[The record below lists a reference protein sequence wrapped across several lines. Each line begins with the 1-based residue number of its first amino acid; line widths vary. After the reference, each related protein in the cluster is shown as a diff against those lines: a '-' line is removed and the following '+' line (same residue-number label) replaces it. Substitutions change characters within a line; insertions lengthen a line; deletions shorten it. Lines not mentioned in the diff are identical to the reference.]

1 MKNKR
6 ILITGSTSGIGR
18 ASAKELAKMGANI
31 VLVSRNEEK
40 LKTQVEELKKATNNE
55 SIDYIQGDLSS
66 LADIRKVAE
75 IYRNRYT
82 ELDVLLNNA
91 GLIVP
96 DHRTTTDGYEYTFA
110 LNHLGYFLLT
120 GLLLDLLKKSST
132 ARIVSVSSSAHKAG
146 KINFNDI
153 NFEKGY
159 NSFAAYSQSK
169 LANVLFTYE
178 LAEKL
183 KNTNITVNCL
193 HPGVVNTN
201 FGNDYKGGL
210 KLIMSMLKP
219 LLITADKGAETSIFL
234 ASSPKVKTVAW

>member
-91 GLIVP
+91 G
-96 DHRTTTDGYEYTFA
+96 
-110 LNHLGYFLLT
+110 
-120 GLLLDLLKKSST
+120 
-132 ARIVSVSSSAHKAG
+132 
-146 KINFNDI
+146 
-153 NFEKGY
+153 
-159 NSFAAYSQSK
+159 
-169 LANVLFTYE
+169 
-178 LAEKL
+178 
-183 KNTNITVNCL
+183 
-193 HPGVVNTN
+193 
-201 FGNDYKGGL
+201 
-210 KLIMSMLKP
+210 
-219 LLITADKGAETSIFL
+219 
-234 ASSPKVKTVAW
+234 

>member
-96 DHRTTTDGYEYTFA
+96 DHRTTTDGYE
-110 LNHLGYFLLT
+110 
-120 GLLLDLLKKSST
+120 
-132 ARIVSVSSSAHKAG
+132 
-146 KINFNDI
+146 
-153 NFEKGY
+153 
-159 NSFAAYSQSK
+159 
-169 LANVLFTYE
+169 
-178 LAEKL
+178 
-183 KNTNITVNCL
+183 
-193 HPGVVNTN
+193 
-201 FGNDYKGGL
+201 
-210 KLIMSMLKP
+210 
-219 LLITADKGAETSIFL
+219 
-234 ASSPKVKTVAW
+234 

>member
-1 MKNKR
+1 M
-6 ILITGSTSGIGR
+6 
-18 ASAKELAKMGANI
+18 
-31 VLVSRNEEK
+31 
-40 LKTQVEELKKATNNE
+40 
-55 SIDYIQGDLSS
+55 
-66 LADIRKVAE
+66 
-75 IYRNRYT
+75 
-82 ELDVLLNNA
+82 
-91 GLIVP
+91 
-96 DHRTTTDGYEYTFA
+96 
-110 LNHLGYFLLT
+110 
-120 GLLLDLLKKSST
+120 DLLKKSST